1 MLHKKDPSYAHSD
14 DLIRCRFGAQSL
26 KNFPRIDAKSTER
39 GMNRSKFKGRGMDF
53 SEVRNY
59 QPGDDARHIDW
70 RVTAKTQKPHTK
82 IFSEEK
88 EKPIHIITD
97 IRPNMFFGRDTLKSV
112 SACYIAATLAWAC
125 IKNDDRAG
133 GIIFGP
139 NDHKEIKPKKSSRS
153 VLQIINALQT
163 FSETL
168 AKAYTEGNLTDDTYS
183 LTKMLSEAR
192 RIISPGCSIFIISD
206 FMDLN
211 DQCDQYLFELAKI
224 GSINFCHIFD
234 SFEQKLPKDR
244 SLRVGNSDRQ
254 INLDTR
260 DRLMRVK
267 HEQLFKYRLDKLNE
281 MRTKLNA
288 ELLSFETNHDYLNTL
303 MLHYG
308 GGKNR
313 NKRRPSFA
321 N

>member
-1 MLHKKDPSYAHSD
+1 MS
-14 DLIRCRFGAQSL
+14 
-26 KNFPRIDAKSTER
+26 
-39 GMNRSKFKGRGMDF
+39 
-53 SEVRNY
+53 
-59 QPGDDARHIDW
+59 
-70 RVTAKTQKPHTK
+70 
-82 IFSEEK
+82 
-88 EKPIHIITD
+88 
-97 IRPNMFFGRDTLKSV
+97 
-112 SACYIAATLAWAC
+112 
-125 IKNDDRAG
+125 
-133 GIIFGP
+133 
-139 NDHKEIKPKKSSRS
+139 KEIKPKKSSRS

-234 SFEQKLPKDR
+234 SFEKKLPKDR
-244 SLRVGNSDRQ
+244 SLKVGNSDRQ

-308 GGKNR
+308 GSKNR
-313 NKRRPSFA
+313 KKRRPSFA

>member
-1 MLHKKDPSYAHSD
+1 MSHRKDPSYAHSD
-14 DLIRCRFGAQSL
+14 DLIRCRFGAHSL

-260 DRLMRVK
+260 DRLMRAK

-281 MRTKLNA
+281 MRIKLNA
-288 ELLSFETNHDYLNTL
+288 ELLSFETNHDYLNNL
-303 MLHYG
+303 ILHYG
-308 GGKNR
+308 SGKNR
-313 NKRRPSFA
+313 NKRRLSFA

>member
-139 NDHKEIKPKKSSRS
+139 NDHKEIKPKK
-153 VLQIINALQT
+153 V
-163 FSETL
+163 
-168 AKAYTEGNLTDDTYS
+168 
-183 LTKMLSEAR
+183 
-192 RIISPGCSIFIISD
+192 
-206 FMDLN
+206 
-211 DQCDQYLFELAKI
+211 
-224 GSINFCHIFD
+224 
-234 SFEQKLPKDR
+234 
-244 SLRVGNSDRQ
+244 RVQ
-254 INLDTR
+254 FY
-260 DRLMRVK
+260 K
-267 HEQLFKYRLDKLNE
+267 
-281 MRTKLNA
+281 
-288 ELLSFETNHDYLNTL
+288 
-303 MLHYG
+303 
-308 GGKNR
+308 
-313 NKRRPSFA
+313 
-321 N
+321 